1 MILKLN
7 RNENIPLYVQVKNRI
22 EELIKSCVLKPNTK
36 LPSTREL
43 ASSLRVSRNTV
54 LQAYELLEAEGLVY
68 SGVGKGTFVH
78 EFINGQSNSF
88 FSDKGQVKMSFEG
101 LLSSSWTRSYATIFS
116 SFERILESDKRN
128 DFISFASDSIDENM
142 FPPEDFKDCLI
153 SAFRRYGTYL
163 LAADTSQGFLPLLEF
178 LAGFMGRRG
187 IIVKPENILITSG
200 IQQGLSIIGRLFL
213 DPGDRILL
221 ENFTYPGALGVL
233 RSLQANC
240 IGIPMDSEG
249 IRLDILENVLKRSR
263 VKFLYTI
270 PTFHN
275 PTGCVIPPEKRRQ
288 LVELCS
294 TYQIIIIEDGYAQ
307 ELGFDR
313 HELLPLKALDESDGI
328 VYMGSFSET
337 LFPGIRISWI
347 AAAREII
354 EKLTILK
361 SSADLYTNLILQAAV
376 LEFLQKGYFDKQLK
390 KKKNLLSKRS
400 SVVSNALGR
409 YFPDIAHWSKPQGGL
424 FQWIELPGRI
434 DALDLLLESR
444 QKGVIFTPDR
454 LFSVEEWQK
463 SGFRIGF
470 GNVDEEKIWRGIGTI
485 GEILK
490 TMI

>member
-7 RNENIPLYVQVKNRI
+7 RNEDVPLYTQVKNGI
-22 EELIKSCVLKPNTK
+22 EELIKSGVLKSNTR

-43 ASSLRVSRNTV
+43 AASLCVSRNTV
-54 LQAYELLEAEGLVY
+54 LQAYELLEADGLVY

-78 EFINGQSNSF
+78 EYGKSRRAPVLKKR
-88 FSDKGQVKMSFEG
+88 DVKMSFEG
-101 LLSSSWTRSYATIFS
+101 LLSNAWTRSHSNLFSGFEKIFDT
-116 SFERILESDKRN
+116 DKK
-128 DFISFASDSIDENM
+128 DTFISFASDSIDERM
-142 FPPEDFKDCLI
+142 FPQEDFKNCLI
-153 SAFRRYGTYL
+153 SSFRRYGASL
-163 LAADTSQGFLPLLEF
+163 LTADTSQGFLSLIEF
-178 LAGFMGRRG
+178 LSGFMGRRG
-187 IIVKPENILITSG
+187 IMVKPENILITSG
-200 IQQGLSIIGRLFL
+200 IQQGLSIIGRLFV
-213 DPGDRILL
+213 DPGDTILL

-249 IRLDILENVLKRSR
+249 IRLDILENVLKRR
-263 VKFLYTI
+263 KAKLLYTI

-275 PTGCVIPPEKRRQ
+275 PTGCVVPPDNRKQ

-294 TYQIIIIEDGYAQ
+294 TYQVIIIEDDYAH

-313 HELLPLKALDESDGI
+313 NELLPLKALDERGGI

-390 KKKNLLSKRS
+390 KKRNFLSKKS
-400 SVVSNALGR
+400 SVVSSALSR
-409 YFPDIAHWSKPQGGL
+409 YVSDIASWRKPQGGL
-424 FQWIELPGRI
+424 FQWIELPGSI
-434 DALDLLLESR
+434 DALDLLLASR
-444 QKGVIFTPDR
+444 EKGVTFAPDR

-485 GEILK
+485 GNILK
-490 TMI
+490 NMH